1 MNFTSTISGN
11 KALATKAEPSQASRS
26 AARDADLRR
35 RLLQKQHQV
44 AQRQQQQQ
52 QQQPQDTAPPPS
64 TNTNRKLDP
73 LEIQHKKKLFQK
85 FKFFLYKIDPDL
97 ESKIARKILLLGATR
112 EAFFSSK
119 CTHVITTSKFIPAK
133 KDAASTDT
141 TSMSDPKDSMDPTI
155 QNAQK
160 LGLSIWSVEG
170 ALKIINILMESS
182 TASAKA
188 HERASIDTNGRDK
201 KPTFVPFTGYYIL
214 VEDATNVHCP
224 VLIKEY
230 TKETFGEKPKV
241 IPWPTLRKKR
251 TKAQADAKQNRE
263 QPEATQNNNDKNE
276 KQKETTAERKK
287 NNENKQSSKHDDDQK
302 THKKNDHADSTNKEA
317 DKEVDSHNHIDAK
330 LNKPNDDTHTEKKKP
345 IDNSNDINT
354 KPKNSLDNNDKK
366 TDNEKDEC
374 KSIQVESKQESH
386 ISASKPELTNQDK
399 ESVCPRRS
407 QDDAATADAS
417 NVDKTK
423 GKDVTDQEETQK
435 QALKRKRDS
444 TQEDASPAT
453 NNDNK
458 LNQTA
463 KEDTQE
469 AKRQRCSNDDNNQP
483 NVNKEKEADNV
494 KKSKEHQEQNQKGEK
509 RKRDV
514 DLQYCENC
522 NERFSILTEHIKAP
536 KHLAFIKNVDNFA
549 ELDRVLKKVKR
560 L

>member
-1 MNFTSTISGN
+1 
-11 KALATKAEPSQASRS
+11 
-26 AARDADLRR
+26 
-35 RLLQKQHQV
+35 
-44 AQRQQQQQ
+44 
-52 QQQPQDTAPPPS
+52 
-64 TNTNRKLDP
+64 
-73 LEIQHKKKLFQK
+73 
-85 FKFFLYKIDPDL
+85 
-97 ESKIARKILLLGATR
+97 
-112 EAFFSSK
+112 
-119 CTHVITTSKFIPAK
+119 
-133 KDAASTDT
+133 
-141 TSMSDPKDSMDPTI
+141 MDPTI

-160 LGLSIWSVEG
+160 LGLSIWSVEGKKKRSTSKQMTNIDCIG

-230 TKETFGEKPKV
+230 TKEIFGEKPKV

-276 KQKETTAERKK
+276 KQKETTAERNK

-374 KSIQVESKQESH
+374 KSIQVKSKQESR

-399 ESVCPRRS
+399 ESVCPKRS
-407 QDDAATADAS
+407 QDEAATAYAS

-458 LNQTA
+458 LNQTP

-522 NERFSILTEHIKAP
+522 NERFSILTEVSLATKTSFFLFFNCVPIAYQSSKAFGI
-536 KHLAFIKNVDNFA
+536 H
-549 ELDRVLKKVKR
+549 
-560 L
+560 

>member
-64 TNTNRKLDP
+64 ANTNRKLDP

-141 TSMSDPKDSMDPTI
+141 TSTSDPKDSMDPTI

-263 QPEATQNNNDKNE
+263 QPEATEKNNDKNE
-276 KQKETTAERKK
+276 KQKETAAERNK

-302 THKKNDHADSTNKEA
+302 TDKKNDHADSTNREA
-317 DKEVDSHNHIDAK
+317 DKEVDSHNHTDAK

-345 IDNSNDINT
+345 IDNSDAINA
-354 KPKNSLDNNDKK
+354 KSKNSLDNNDKK
-366 TDNEKDEC
+366 TDNEKDEY
-374 KSIQVESKQESH
+374 KYIQVESKQESR

-399 ESVCPRRS
+399 ESVCPKRS
-407 QDDAATADAS
+407 RDDAATADTS
-417 NVDKTK
+417 NIDKTK
-423 GKDVTDQEETQK
+423 GKAITDQEETQK

-444 TQEDASPAT
+444 AQEDASPAT
-453 NNDNK
+453 NND

-469 AKRQRCSNDDNNQP
+469 AKRQRCNNDDNNKP

-549 ELDRVLKKVKR
+549 ELDRVLKKLLV
-560 L
+560 